1 MSPLTTAFQHFTG
14 SSCNTIR
21 QEKEIKGIQIVKKEI
36 KLCLKK
42 TQHSLFAD
50 DMIVYVE
57 NPKELGFKELSG

>member
-1 MSPLTTAFQHFTG
+1 MVRGAPSTRPRVEAYKVQKH
-14 SSCNTIR
+14 R
-21 QEKEIKGIQIVKKEI
+21 KEIKGIQIVKKEI
-36 KLCLKK
+36 KLYLKK